1 MPTVCELK
9 VALKKLGITGYS
21 GKTKSQLEDMLEE
34 KGYAK
39 LTKSQLKTLK
49 KELEDKLLKLQ
60 NNKSYKGY
68 GDPRELKISKELSK
82 INRLMSSLSMTKS

>member
-34 KGYAK
+34 KGYTK
-39 LTKSQLKTLK
+39 LNKTQLKTIK
-49 KELEDKLLKLQ
+49 KQLEDKLLKIQ
-60 NNKSYKGY
+60 NSKSYKGY
-68 GDPRELKISKELSK
+68 GDIRELKILKELGQVNK
-82 INRLMSSLSMTKS
+82 LLKN

>member
-39 LTKSQLKTLK
+39 LNKSQLKTVK
-49 KELEDKLLKLQ
+49 KQLEDKLLKLQ
-60 NNKSYKGY
+60 NSKSYKGY
-68 GDPRELKISKELSK
+68 GDTRELKISKELSQVNK
-82 INRLMSSLSMTKS
+82 LLK